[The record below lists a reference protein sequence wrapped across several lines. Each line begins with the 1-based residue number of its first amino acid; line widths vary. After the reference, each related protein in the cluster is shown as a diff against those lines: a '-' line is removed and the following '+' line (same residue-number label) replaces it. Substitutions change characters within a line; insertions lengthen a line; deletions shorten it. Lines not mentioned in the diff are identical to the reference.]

1 MLARTIQAPRQHK
14 VQMKQKIKLFQNNRS
29 LGVIADLNPADES
42 RLVDLVWTT
51 GQKGL
56 RTTRDGFQYYEELSV
71 DPKSID
77 VSRMVG
83 NPLLASHDTKN
94 LDSIIGVIESVTI
107 DPIAKEGRASVRF
120 AKDDYSER
128 VFQKVKDKIIRNTSV
143 GYRIDDFKDVS
154 IAGDDIP
161 TFRAEKWTPFEI
173 SLVSIGFDSN
183 ANIRADEEVTEI
195 ELNEKEPQAPIQTE
209 PVAQQIIEERTMTDA
224 EKNALLADAAKKAG
238 QDEKKR
244 QSEIRKAVRAAKLED
259 SYADELIE
267 NDSTADQARA
277 MVIEK
282 LSVQPTETVVKNTTP
297 TIEVSTVNE
306 DKRREG
312 FEESLLNRIDSKNFP
327 MTEQAKPFYGRSLVS
342 RLEIMIPR
350 RPMETDSS
358 YAKRAMSSSDLPL
371 ALANVAEKGLQKQ
384 YDLQPRT
391 YTQWT
396 REEKLRNYKE
406 FSQVKAGDYNSLR
419 PRAENAEFEMGSF
432 SDKNETAQLKDYGIM
447 NAFSSQMLVND
458 DLGVIQRMASSAG
471 IAVSRLENKLAYAAL
486 TSNKVMKD
494 GIALY
499 HANHANLGT
508 AGAIASAS
516 VGEAYKLMR
525 KQTSGDGLD
534 PLNIVPKFFVCGPDK
549 EVEARQFFAAINPNQ
564 TSQVN
569 IFQGSMTVII
579 DAQLTGNQYY
589 FLADPMLLDTV
600 VCFRLE
606 GKESPKIESKIDWD
620 TNSLLLKVDHTFAA
634 EPMDYRG
641 IVKNAGN

>member
-1 MLARTIQAPRQHK
+1 MNK
-14 VQMKQKIKLFQNNRS
+14 KIKLFQNNRS
-29 LGVIADLNPADES
+29 VGVIADLKPEDET

-107 DPIAKEGRASVRF
+107 DPIAKEGRAQVRF

-154 IAGDDIP
+154 LASDEIP

-183 ANIRADEEVTEI
+183 ANIRSDEELTEI

-209 PVAQQIIEERTMTDA
+209 PVAQILNEERNMTDA

-282 LSVQPTETVVKNTTP
+282 LATKPTETVVQNTTP
-297 TIEVSTVNE
+297 TIEVSSVNE
-306 DKRREG
+306 SKRREG
-312 FEESLLNRIDSKNFP
+312 FEASLLNRIDGKNFP
-327 MTEQAKPFYGRSLVS
+327 MTEEAKPFYGRSLVS

-350 RPMETDSS
+350 HSMESDSS

-391 YTQWT
+391 YQQWT

-419 PRAENAEFEMGSF
+419 PRAENAEFEMGAF
-432 SDKNETAQLKDYGIM
+432 SDKNEVAQLKDYGIM

-486 TSNKVMKD
+486 TANKVMKD
-494 GIALY
+494 GVTLY
-499 HANHANLGT
+499 HATHANLGL
-508 AGAIASAS
+508 AGAINSTS

-534 PLNIVPKFFVCGPDK
+534 PLNIVPKYFVCGPDK
-549 EVEARQFFAAINPNQ
+549 EVEARQFFAAINPNT
-564 TSQVN
+564 TSNVN

-634 EPMDYRG
+634 EPMDFRG